1 MQPVERRGRL
11 MCTDM
16 KNLQDTLI
24 NETNM
29 VESRILKEGGVY
41 TQKLVSTKYFWR
53 DIQKNS
59 NSVPSEVDL

>member
-1 MQPVERRGRL
+1 

-29 VESRILKEGGVY
+29 VESHILKEGGAY
-41 TQKLVSTKYFWR
+41 TQKLVCTEYFWR
-53 DIQKNS
+53 DIQENI